1 MKRVNALI
9 LLKYSFIFLA
19 LFPLIPNRIKGLPVI
34 LLLLFSIFLFFNEK
48 RKQFN
53 WKLLLINSSIFLVY
67 LFSLVH
73 TSNISYAMKKLE
85 ISLSLLVFPLVFSL
99 IWRFKELLDYKF
111 LLKTIVFVF
120 FHSVVVFTVIVFS
133 YLTYVGGFSY
143 LSEPSFIRHFTEYL
157 PFIGQHSIY
166 ASIYLGLGLLCFIYL
181 LKLTK
186 KIIYQV
192 ALILEGSFIL
202 LLFISLASKG
212 VLIASFVS
220 IIVYCLSIINKKRNQ
235 LVLLI
240 SIFGLLFFSLN
251 FSPSLSKRVSLFN
264 TSLSLPSYEGELSS
278 TQTRKEI
285 YNCSFKLLKSN
296 WIFGYGF
303 GDVNDKL
310 IKCYSHVSNYLVD
323 GEFNAHNQYL
333 SILLGCGV
341 FGLLSIIFLLYFN
354 FKVFTIEKHY
364 FFLSVLLFYSIIMFV
379 ENILE
384 RQSGVIL
391 FSFFINLFSFFSYK
405 KK

>member
-1 MKRVNALI
+1 
-9 LLKYSFIFLA
+9 
-19 LFPLIPNRIKGLPVI
+19 
-34 LLLLFSIFLFFNEK
+34 
-48 RKQFN
+48 
-53 WKLLLINSSIFLVY
+53 
-67 LFSLVH
+67 
-73 TSNISYAMKKLE
+73 MKKLE
-85 ISLSLLVFPLVFSL
+85 ISLSLLVFPLVFAL

-111 LLKTIVFVF
+111 LLKTIVLVF
-120 FHSVVVFTVIVFS
+120 FHSVVVFAVIVFS
-133 YLTYVGGFSY
+133 YLLYVGGFSY

-186 KIIYQV
+186 KIKYQV
-192 ALILEGSFIL
+192 ALILEASFIL
-202 LLFISLASKG
+202 LLLISLASKG
-212 VLIASFVS
+212 ALLASFVS

-240 SIFGLLFFSLN
+240 SFFALLFFILN

-264 TSLSLPSYEGELSS
+264 ASLSLPSYEGELSS

-296 WIFGYGF
+296 WIYGYGF

-310 IKCYSHVSNYLVD
+310 IICYSHVSKYLVD
-323 GEFNAHNQYL
+323 GEFNSHNQYL

-341 FGLLSIIFLLYFN
+341 FGLFTTLLFLYFN
-354 FKVFTIEKHY
+354 YEIFKLEKHY
-364 FFLSVLLFYSIIMFV
+364 FFISVLLFYSIIMFV

-391 FSFFINLFSFFSYK
+391 FSFFINLFSFCSYNK
-405 KK
+405 NFR

>member
-1 MKRVNALI
+1 
-9 LLKYSFIFLA
+9 
-19 LFPLIPNRIKGLPVI
+19 
-34 LLLLFSIFLFFNEK
+34 
-48 RKQFN
+48 
-53 WKLLLINSSIFLVY
+53 
-67 LFSLVH
+67 
-73 TSNISYAMKKLE
+73 
-85 ISLSLLVFPLVFSL
+85 
-99 IWRFKELLDYKF
+99 
-111 LLKTIVFVF
+111 
-120 FHSVVVFTVIVFS
+120 
-133 YLTYVGGFSY
+133 
-143 LSEPSFIRHFTEYL
+143 
-157 PFIGQHSIY
+157 
-166 ASIYLGLGLLCFIYL
+166 
-181 LKLTK
+181 
-186 KIIYQV
+186 
-192 ALILEGSFIL
+192 
-202 LLFISLASKG
+202 
-212 VLIASFVS
+212 
-220 IIVYCLSIINKKRNQ
+220 
-235 LVLLI
+235 
-240 SIFGLLFFSLN
+240 
-251 FSPSLSKRVSLFN
+251 VSLFN

-310 IKCYSHVSNYLVD
+310 IKCYSHVSKYLVD
-323 GEFNAHNQYL
+323 GEFNSHNQYL